1 MRLQEAV
8 VGLEREIGRRMAVGA
23 RYVHKQV
30 DYAIED
36 IGTLDADQ
44 NEVYP
49 LGNPGYGFST
59 TFFDAFGVER
69 EFPKAVRDYDA
80 LELSLEKRLSNNW
93 AGRVGYTLSRL
104 YGNYSGLSQSDENGR
119 TSPNVGRNF
128 DYPVM
133 SFNQEGEFVFG
144 RLGTDR
150 PHQLK
155 VSGLYDFDFGTTI
168 GANAYIASGVP
179 VTREVATVAPNNFPV
194 QYLGRLSDGRTE
206 MFSQTDLFVSHDFKL
221 GGDKRIQLSFNVI
234 NLFNQKAE
242 TNKYTTELA
251 SGQGVDIDERQFY
264 NGFDAAALI
273 SAQKLDRDPRFL
285 QSSAFQEQLSA
296 RFGVKF
302 SF

>member
-8 VGLEREIGRRMAVGA
+8 FGIEREIGRRMAASA

-36 IGTLDADQ
+36 IGTLDADR

-49 LGNPGYGFST
+49 LGNPGYGYSA

-80 LELSLEKRLSNNW
+80 MELAIEKRLSNNW

-155 VSGLYDFDFGTTI
+155 LSGLYDFNFGTTI
-168 GANAYIASGVP
+168 GANAYIASGIP
-179 VTREVATVAPNNFPV
+179 VTREVAAIAPNNFPV
-194 QYLGRLSDGRTE
+194 QYLGRLSDGRTD
-206 MFSQTDLFVSHDFKL
+206 MFSQTDFFVSHDIKF
-221 GGDKRIQLSFNVI
+221 GGEKKVQISLNVI
-234 NLFNQKAE
+234 NLFNQSGE
-242 TNKYTTELA
+242 TNQLTTRARSLA
-251 SGQGVDIDERQFY
+251 RV
-264 NGFDAAALI
+264 
-273 SAQKLDRDPRFL
+273 
-285 QSSAFQEQLSA
+285 
-296 RFGVKF
+296 
-302 SF
+302 